1 MDLSKCNNH
10 QIDINCDVG
19 EGIGNEEALM
29 PYISSC
35 SIACG
40 GHAGD
45 AATIRKVL
53 LLAKKHHVKVG
64 AHPSFPDKEN
74 FGRTVLDISLPEL
87 QQSIIEQLQLFKT
100 IADELE
106 MPIHHVKA
114 HGALYNCAAVDSAYA
129 EVIIKAVN
137 KVFTNVCLYVPYQS
151 VLQQLALKNGLKTI
165 VEAFA
170 DRNYNEDVTLVSR
183 KLPNAVITDKE
194 QLVTHLL
201 RMITKMKVLTIQDT
215 EIRLEAETFCFHGD
229 NKAAIELLKYSCQKL
244 QENQIAIV

>member
-1 MDLSKCNNH
+1 MKYT
-10 QIDINCDVG
+10 IDINCDVG
-19 EGIGNEEALM
+19 EGMGNEAALM

-40 GHAGD
+40 GHAGN
-45 AATIRKVL
+45 AAIIREVL

-74 FGRTVLDISLPEL
+74 FGRTVLDLSKTEL
-87 QQSIIEQLQLFKT
+87 LYSIIEQLQLFKT

-106 MPIHHVKA
+106 IPIHHVKA
-114 HGALYNCAAVDSAYA
+114 HGALYNCASVDSAYA
-129 EVIIKAVN
+129 EVIIKAVQ
-137 KVFTNVCLYVPYQS
+137 KVFEDVCLYVPFQS
-151 VLQQLALKNGLKTI
+151 ILQKLALKNGLKTK

-201 RMITKMKVLTIQDT
+201 RMITEKKVLTIQAT
-215 EIRLEAETFCFHGD
+215 KIRLEAETFCFHGD
-229 NKAAIELLKYSCQKL
+229 NKAAIDLLKYAAQKL
-244 QENQIAIV
+244 KENQIAIV